1 MNDGKIRCEHS
12 LYYIKLSNCNI
23 FFVQKCCYKK
33 LIWQAS
39 ACKRKYIFKNIISSW
54 RYPLLECNSSL
65 FKTKRISVRKFSKNS
80 VEQPLQSL
88 MLTKFGLSFAN
99 QFTEFRKYSHVF
111 LLQLDKWLIA
121 LHLMHDVVVK
131 N

>member
-12 LYYIKLSNCNI
+12 LYYTKLSNCDISLCKNAVI
-23 FFVQKCCYKK
+23 RNWYGKHLRANEKK
-33 LIWQAS
+33 N
-39 ACKRKYIFKNIISSW
+39 IFKNIITW

-65 FKTKRISVRKFSKNS
+65 FKTKRESVRKFSKNS

-88 MLTKFGLSFAN
+88 MLTKFGLSLPN
-99 QFTEFRKYSHVF
+99 NLRKYWHVV
-111 LLQLDKWLIA
+111 LLQLDKRLIA

>member
-1 MNDGKIRCEHS
+1 MAIPALGMQFQSFQN
-12 LYYIKLSNCNI
+12 
-23 FFVQKCCYKK
+23 Q
-33 LIWQAS
+33 
-39 ACKRKYIFKNIISSW
+39 KRKCKKNQ
-54 RYPLLECNSSL
+54 
-65 FKTKRISVRKFSKNS
+65 FSKNS

-88 MLTKFGLSFAN
+88 MLTKFGLSLPN

>member
-12 LYYIKLSNCNI
+12 LYYTKLSNCDISLCKNAVIRNWYGKHLRANEKKI
-23 FFVQKCCYKK
+23 FLKISFHGDTRSWNVIPVFSNQ
-33 LIWQAS
+33 
-39 ACKRKYIFKNIISSW
+39 KRKCKKNQ
-54 RYPLLECNSSL
+54 
-65 FKTKRISVRKFSKNS
+65 FSKNS

-88 MLTKFGLSFAN
+88 MLTKFGLSLPN
-99 QFTEFRKYSHVF
+99 NLRKYWHVV
-111 LLQLDKWLIA
+111 LLQLDKRLIA